1 MRFGSHHNHPKTDAG
16 SSLVNHPRYD
26 LIVNWAAVLVWMIV
40 IFIFSTDHFS
50 SARTT
55 PVIAPFL
62 SSLFPG
68 LAEAHIENIGLSLR
82 KLGHWSEYFIL
93 AVLLMRALSGEF
105 SRLGAK
111 RLMLWS
117 VAFAVMYAVSDELHQ
132 SFVPSRSASAVDV
145 SIDAI
150 GAICGTLSSY
160 WRNRR
165 MRTDRETHATAR
177 A

>member
-62 SSLFPG
+62 SNLFPG

-117 VAFAVMYAVSDELHQ
+117 VAFAVMYAVSDELR
-132 SFVPSRSASAVDV
+132 SEERRVGKECRSRWSP
-145 SIDAI
+145 
-150 GAICGTLSSY
+150 Y
-160 WRNRR
+160 
-165 MRTDRETHATAR
+165 H
-177 A
+177 